1 MDDIKKVIVE
11 QREFFKT
18 NITLD
23 LDYRLNSLIKLKSL
37 IEEREKDISTAL
49 KADLGKSEFESYS
62 TEIGIVLSEISFTIK
77 NLKKWAKP
85 KKVKTPI
92 TAFKSNSYIY
102 AEPYGNTLII
112 APWNYPFQLSIAP
125 LIGSIAAGNTAII
138 KPSSTSKETS
148 RVIEDLINDNFP
160 SSFIHV
166 ITGEK
171 SKLLLEEQFDYIFYT
186 GSVSVGKKVMTS
198 AAKYLTPVTLELG
211 GKSPCI
217 VDSEGELEIFA
228 KRMVWGKFLNAG
240 QTCVAPDYLLV
251 QKNVKDS
258 LVKHLTT
265 YIEKFFGKYPLNSKD
280 YGRIVSEKHFD
291 RLVKLLGSGNVIYGG
306 EYNRKMLYISPT
318 LLDNVSWDNPIM
330 EEEIFGP
337 LFPILEYTSLDEAI
351 EIVNSHPKPLALYFF
366 SSNDDKIERVIKCTS
381 YGGGCI
387 NDTIMHL
394 STPYLPFGGVGNSGM
409 GSYHGK
415 GSFDTFTHHKSVLK
429 RSNTFDPD
437 FRYPPY
443 EDKIKLVKKFLK

>member
-1 MDDIKKVIVE
+1 MDDIKKIIVE
-11 QREFFKT
+11 QRDFFKT

-23 LDYRLNSLIKLKSL
+23 IDYRLNSLIKLKNI
-37 IEEREKDISTAL
+37 IEERESDISTAL
-49 KADLGKSEFESYS
+49 KSDLGKSELEAYS
-62 TEIGIVLSEISFTIK
+62 TEIGIVLSEIGFVIK
-77 NLKKWAKP
+77 NLKKWAAP

-92 TAFKSNSYIY
+92 TAFKSSSYIY

-138 KPSSTSKETS
+138 KPSSTSKETNK
-148 RVIEDLINDNFP
+148 VIEELINNNFP
-160 SSFIHV
+160 SSYIHV

-171 SKLLLEEQFDYIFYT
+171 SKLLLDEEFDYIFYT
-186 GSVSVGKKVMTS
+186 GSVPVGKKVMAS

-217 VDSEGELEIFA
+217 VDDEGDLELFA
-228 KRMVWGKFLNAG
+228 KRIIWGKFLNAG

-251 QKNVKDS
+251 QKNVKDN
-258 LVKHLTT
+258 LVKYLIT
-265 YIEKFFGKYPLNSKD
+265 YIEKYYGSNPLDSKD
-280 YGRIVSEKHFD
+280 YGRIVSERHFN
-291 RLVKLLGSGNVIYGG
+291 RLVKLLDGGNVIYGG
-306 EYNRKMLYISPT
+306 EYNSKELYISPT
-318 LLDNVSWDNPIM
+318 LLDNVSWDDPIM
-330 EEEIFGP
+330 GEEIFGP

-351 EIVNSHPKPLALYFF
+351 EMVNSHPKPLALYFF
-366 SSNDDKIERVIKCTS
+366 SNNKVKVEKVIKCTS

-394 STPYLPFGGVGNSGM
+394 SNPYLPFGGVGNSGM

-415 GSFDTFTHHKSVLK
+415 GSFDIFTHYKSILK
-429 RSNTFDPD
+429 RSNAFDPEL
-437 FRYPPY
+437 RYPPY
-443 EDKIKLVKKFLK
+443 GNKIKSIKKFLK